1 MTYTVGIVGTGPDP
15 ESRDRDGYAM
25 AYRHAAGY
33 GKLEDCSLI
42 ACADIV
48 RENAEAFAKH
58 HDLGQGSVY
67 EDHRT
72 MVREAEPDVVS
83 VCVPPGAHAEIVI
96 DCAEVGDVAAI
107 HCEKPMATTWADC
120 RGMVRACEEN
130 DVQLTID
137 HQRRFAV
144 PVRKA
149 KELIDGGEIGDLRR
163 FEWSEVNLFDAG
175 SHLFDLCD
183 FFLDGVHGK
192 WALAGVDV
200 AEENRWFGAL
210 NSTRAIAHWE
220 YENGVQG
227 IASTGDGDRKT
238 AVDAYLRLVGTDGV
252 IEIQPDDGPPLRVR
266 TDGGWRTIDTDGE
279 RLYGPIPT
287 KKRAALRKLTN
298 AIPGVESN
306 HTSKPNYDRAIE
318 HAIQSL
324 SEGTEPTIAGK
335 NALRGTELVF
345 ACWESARRGG
355 TVNLPLDI
363 EDNPLESLYEEG
375 RTATQSV

>member
-1 MTYTVGIVGTGPDP
+1 M
-15 ESRDRDGYAM
+15 
-25 AYRHAAGY
+25 
-33 GKLEDCSLI
+33 
-42 ACADIV
+42 
-48 RENAEAFAKH
+48 RENAEAFANH
-58 HDLGQGSVY
+58 HDLGQGAVY

-72 MVREAEPDVVS
+72 MVREADPDVVS
-83 VCVPPGAHAEIVI
+83 VCVPPAAHAEIVI

-107 HCEKPMATTWADC
+107 HCEKPMATTWEDC
-120 RGMVRACEEN
+120 REMVSVCEEN

-163 FEWSEVNLFDAG
+163 LEWSEVNLFDAG

-183 FFLDGVHGK
+183 FFVDGVHGK
-192 WALAGVDV
+192 WALAGLDV

-227 IASTGDGDRKT
+227 LASTGEGDRKT

-266 TDGGWRTIDTDGE
+266 TDGGWRAVDTDGE

-287 KKRAALRKLTN
+287 KTKAALRKLTD
-298 AIPGVESN
+298 AVPGVESN
-306 HTSKPNYDRAIE
+306 HTSKPNYDRAIK

-324 SEGTEPTIAGK
+324 SEGTEPIIAGK
-335 NALRGTELVF
+335 NVLRGTEFVF

-355 TVNLPLDI
+355 RVDLPLDI
-363 EDNPLESLYEEG
+363 EDNPLESLYEE
-375 RTATQSV
+375 RQTATRPV